1 MTRTERQRRIER
13 LLGQIRDRVGELER
27 LRARGVHGRPLA
39 ERERELSHVRDQ
51 LATLVAQAGDD
62 DARTTSSTGSTV
74 VRTAVSGR
82 SRRPIA
88 HSAAIV
94 PSS

>member
-13 LLGQIRDRVGELER
+13 LLGQIRDRVGEQER
-27 LRARGVHGRPLA
+27 MKARGVSGRPLA
-39 ERERELSHVRDQ
+39 ERAQELSDIRAQ
-51 LATLVAQAGDD
+51 LAAIVAHASDD
-62 DARTTSSTGSTV
+62 DARTTSSTGRTV
-74 VRTAVSGR
+74 VRTAAPGR
-82 SRRPIA
+82 SRRSTA